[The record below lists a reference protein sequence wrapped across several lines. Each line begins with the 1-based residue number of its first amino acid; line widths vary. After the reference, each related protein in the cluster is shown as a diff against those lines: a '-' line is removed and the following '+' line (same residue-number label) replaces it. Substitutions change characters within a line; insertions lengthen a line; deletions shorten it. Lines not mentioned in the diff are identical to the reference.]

1 MTKAVFRKKNLIT
14 NSNELSEATGNPNF
28 KNSPIEALL
37 NSTAIEDWSKELEKN
52 LTNNNTLI
60 SENEATMAEYE
71 KTMREL
77 AKCGFVGNGVW

>member
-1 MTKAVFRKKNLIT
+1 MM
-14 NSNELSEATGNPNF
+14 SEATGNPNF

-71 KTMREL
+71 KTMRDWQMRVCWKWSL
-77 AKCGFVGNGVW
+77 VTPSKVRAYHYCG

>member
-1 MTKAVFRKKNLIT
+1 M
-14 NSNELSEATGNPNF
+14 
-28 KNSPIEALL
+28 L

-77 AKCGFVGNGVW
+77 ANAGLLEMEFGDTEQG